1 MTLADHARRLVR
13 DERILAAL
21 GRISRRDFLPSA
33 IVDSAE
39 VDDALPIGK
48 GQTSSQP
55 SLSAYM
61 AELLGLGPG
70 SRVLEVGTGSGY
82 QTALLAELSG
92 QVFTVEL
99 IETLGTRAREILS
112 RLGYRNIRFR
122 IRDGSLGWPEEAP
135 FDAAIV
141 SCAAPSVPPALL
153 EQLKV
158 GGRLVVPLGRPGV
171 DSFGPFDQ
179 QLWLIEKTAAGL
191 RQERKLPVRFVPLRT

>member
-1 MTLADHARRLVR
+1 MTLADQARRLVQ
-13 DERILAAL
+13 DERILDAL
-21 GRISRRDFLPSA
+21 GRISRRDFLPSNIA
-33 IVDSAE
+33 DSAE
-39 VDDALPIGK
+39 IDDALPIGE

-55 SLSAYM
+55 SLVAYM
-61 AELLGLGPG
+61 VELLGLRPEH
-70 SRVLEVGTGSGY
+70 RVLEIGTGSGY
-82 QTALLAELSG
+82 QTALLAELAG

-99 IETLGTRAREILS
+99 IESLGTRAQEILS

-122 IRDGSLGWPEEAP
+122 IGDGSVGWPEEAP

-153 EQLKV
+153 DQLKI
-158 GGRLVVPLGRPGV
+158 GGRLVVPLGRPSL

-191 RQERKLPVRFVPLRT
+191 RQERKLPVRFVPLIT